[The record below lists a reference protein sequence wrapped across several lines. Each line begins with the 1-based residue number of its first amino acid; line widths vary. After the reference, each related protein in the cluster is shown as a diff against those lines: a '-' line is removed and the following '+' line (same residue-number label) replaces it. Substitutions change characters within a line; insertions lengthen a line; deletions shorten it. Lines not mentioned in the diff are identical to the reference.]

1 MNEKALSAYIIECHV
16 AEENLQKLIAYVD
29 NYGDANPEKVN
40 WNHVG
45 SMTRVNSLIDEVL
58 VAVGLKEDSDG

>member
-16 AEENLQKLIAYVD
+16 AEENLQKLIAYVG
-29 NYGDANPEKVN
+29 NHGDAKTEKVN

-45 SMTRVNSLIDEVL
+45 SMARVNSLLDEVL